1 MGKNADVRLLEAS
14 RNFPLQTPPPLL
26 APPSPLLAP
35 PLGFTKPR
43 LPPKSKMAD
52 IDGRGLSMAV
62 WIFLWHFGFFFLFH
76 KLNFGVCNSER
87 ATLPFEVE
95 FCFVLFFL
103 ETCPKL
109 VPVSFVKTKWRTFW
123 FLISNNWK
131 YISCC
136 DTRLD
141 RFLFIVATS
150 SNFKG
155 NDVKLLQRF
164 NVNLMTFYHRFHLPG
179 PYATFHTKLKGHVW
193 KFCHFDVRVNR
204 FRVFQFVKIN
214 WMENLVNFEPIWS
227 ILVKTGQN

>member
-1 MGKNADVRLLEAS
+1 MRDMATLQKEWGKMQMLDFWKLLETS
-14 RNFPLQTPPPLL
+14 HCKPLPPSWPLL
-26 APPSPLLAP
+26 HPFWPRPSGLLSPAFLLNP
-35 PLGFTKPR
+35 KWLTLTAAAYRWPFEYFYDILDFFFFFINWILGFAI
-43 LPPKSKMAD
+43 LN
-52 IDGRGLSMAV
+52 GRRCHL
-62 WIFLWHFGFFFLFH
+62 
-76 KLNFGVCNSER
+76 KLNFV
-87 ATLPFEVE
+87 L
-95 FCFVLFFL
+95 FCFFL

-214 WMENLVNFEPIWS
+214 WMENLVN
-227 ILVKTGQN
+227 